1 MSNPTIEIPDVR
13 ANSSLTTDAEKSTA
27 PPVIE
32 DSRDQLEQI
41 RSFIQDDLDA
51 MQNYVLE
58 ALDSDIPLIQEVG
71 RHIVEHGGKKMRPI
85 TVLLGTRAFG
95 YPGPH
100 HIMLATI
107 LEFIHVATLLHD
119 DVVDDSTMRRG
130 RASAKSIWGN
140 PASVLVGDF
149 FSTRAFELLASAD
162 SLKVFEVMTRA
173 MRKVAEGEVLQLVQM
188 HAYETRQEDYFDT
201 IDRKTAPLFWAGA
214 QFGAIITHQPED
226 VRRKMAEFGYNLGM
240 AFQLIDDYL
249 DYAGDTETIGKEV
262 GDDLMEGKMTLP
274 LIYARD
280 YCNAQQREII
290 RSAIDNPDEANVTR
304 ICEIVA
310 STGALEYTVSL
321 ACKYRD
327 SAMQKLEFLPD
338 SACRDVLFKLIEFAV
353 SRDF

>member
-1 MSNPTIEIPDVR
+1 MTNQIAEISEFYADSNHRGNR
-13 ANSSLTTDAEKSTA
+13 ANPNKRSVSDGSKHL
-27 PPVIE
+27 
-32 DSRDQLEQI
+32 LGQI
-41 RSFIQDDLDA
+41 HSFVQEDLDA
-51 MQNYVLE
+51 MQHYVLK

-85 TVLLGTRAFG
+85 TVILGTRAFD
-95 YPGPH
+95 YAGPH

-130 RASAKSIWGN
+130 RASAKAIWGN

-149 FSTRAFELLASAD
+149 FSTRAFELLVSAD
-162 SLKVFEVMTRA
+162 SLKVFDVMTRA
-173 MRKVAEGEVLQLVQM
+173 MRKVSEGEVLQLVQM
-188 HAYETRQEDYFDT
+188 HTYDTRQEDYFDT

-214 QFGAIITHQPED
+214 QLGAIITDQPDD
-226 VRRKMAEFGYNLGM
+226 VRQNMADFGCNLGM

-249 DYAGDTETIGKEV
+249 DYAGETETIGKQV

-280 YCNAQQREII
+280 HCSPADRDVI
-290 RSAIDNPDEANVTR
+290 RLAIHQPDEANVSQV
-304 ICEIVA
+304 CEIVA

-327 SAMQKLEFLPD
+327 SAIQKLEFLPD
-338 SACRDVLFKLIEFAV
+338 SVCKEVLFKLIDFSV
-353 SRDF
+353 SRNF

>member
-1 MSNPTIEIPDVR
+1 MSSVSD
-13 ANSSLTTDAEKSTA
+13 
-27 PPVIE
+27 
-32 DSRDQLEQI
+32 DSKHLLGQI
-41 RSFIQDDLDA
+41 HSYIQEDLDA

-85 TVLLGTRAFG
+85 TVILGTRAFD
-95 YPGPH
+95 YDGPH

-130 RASAKSIWGN
+130 RASAKAIWGN

-149 FSTRAFELLASAD
+149 FSTRAFELLVSAD
-162 SLKVFEVMTRA
+162 SLKVFDVMTRA
-173 MRKVAEGEVLQLVQM
+173 MRKVSEGEVLQLVQM

-214 QFGAIITHQPED
+214 QLGAIITNQPED
-226 VRRKMAEFGYNLGM
+226 VRQNMADFGYNLGM

-280 YCNAQQREII
+280 HSNPDDREII
-290 RSAIDNPDEANVTR
+290 RLAIQKPDEANVAQV
-304 ICEIVA
+304 CEIVA

-321 ACKYRD
+321 ACEYRD

-338 SACRDVLFKLIEFAV
+338 SVCKEVLFKLIDFSV
-353 SRDF
+353 SRNF